1 MSDDKLIE
9 RLFCVCFVVC
19 LSARTVSDI
28 FCRFRYPLGS
38 DPVGASCCMKEWR
51 GNYSAAGGN
60 PICSPG
66 PGMPKNKHVRT

>member
-9 RLFCVCFVVC
+9 RLFCVLLVC

-38 DPVGASCCMKEWR
+38 DPVGAS
-51 GNYSAAGGN
+51 
-60 PICSPG
+60 
-66 PGMPKNKHVRT
+66 

>member
-1 MSDDKLIE
+1 MMIKYRTFVL
-9 RLFCVCFVVC
+9 CVLVC

-38 DPVGASCCMKEWR
+38 DPVGASLHEGM
-51 GNYSAAGGN
+51 AGKLLRCWGK

-66 PGMPKNKHVRT
+66 PGMPNNKHVRT